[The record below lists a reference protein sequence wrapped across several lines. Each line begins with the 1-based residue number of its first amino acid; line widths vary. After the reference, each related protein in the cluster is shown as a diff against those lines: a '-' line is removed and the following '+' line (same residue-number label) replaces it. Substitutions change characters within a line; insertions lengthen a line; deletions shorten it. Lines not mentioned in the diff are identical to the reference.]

1 MIYFIKE
8 TGRGADFI
16 KVGIATDIVARLKEL
31 QTGNPRKL
39 SIMGVIEGSY
49 KEEAVILRLLKKW
62 RVTGEWVRN
71 CLEVRE
77 IIESIL
83 DKEWVWSCLDYPPKS
98 LQPCIHS
105 KQLSPDPYLL
115 WLWLEEKGM
124 FLQK

>member
-77 IIESIL
+77 IIESI
-83 DKEWVWSCLDYPPKS
+83 SIY
-98 LQPCIHS
+98 
-105 KQLSPDPYLL
+105 
-115 WLWLEEKGM
+115 
-124 FLQK
+124 